1 MSLNMWKNRCKC
13 LHGHT
18 TTEQTMIN
26 RQKLMRKIKWC
37 YRNKNNI
44 PEQQQHIFSIDM
56 EKLCKSKSP
65 FYLQSWIKTFEAFQ
79 QHARRECGWTS
90 EDEKMQDSQS
100 DYTCDTRD
108 LDEYLLDINDGM
120 DMDNSMAD
128 AGISWS
134 KMEEGKQIAKDQ
146 LEDGGAV
153 EGDGGRVKGGQGKHG
168 LVASPIKENTPWH
181 SEQGHK

>member
-26 RQKLMRKIKWC
+26 QQKLMRKIKWC

-56 EKLCKSKSP
+56 ETLCKSKSP

-128 AGISWS
+128 AGISRS

-168 LVASPIKENTPWH
+168 LVASPIKEKKTWH
-181 SEQGHK
+181 PEQGHK

>member
-1 MSLNMWKNRCKC
+1 
-13 LHGHT
+13 
-18 TTEQTMIN
+18 MIK

-44 PEQQQHIFSIDM
+44 PEQQQHIFSIGM

-153 EGDGGRVKGGQGKHG
+153 EGDGGRAKGGQGKHG
-168 LVASPIKENTPWH
+168 LVASPIKEKKPWH
-181 SEQGHK
+181 QEQGHK